1 MEGVLLLLSVALPSG
16 WPLLRGSTERG
27 SHGRAGDGNV
37 KALSRS
43 LDGKSF
49 GSGPGSATNLCL
61 AHDNFTHHASP
72 REFGI
77 KTKV

>member
-1 MEGVLLLLSVALPSG
+1 MEGVPLLLSVALPSG
-16 WPLLRGSTERG
+16 WPLLRGSTENG

-43 LDGKSF
+43 LDGKSL
-49 GSGPGSATNLCL
+49 GSGLGSATNLCL
-61 AHDNFTHHASP
+61 ERDNVNHHASL

-77 KTKV
+77 LTKV